1 MSYGSKLGRKV
12 GILLVGLL
20 VLVLFTYCAK
30 KPKVGEEKPKTPE
43 TTQPEQPPEIP
54 KEEVEKK
61 VITQE
66 DLQPIYFD
74 FDKYDL
80 RPGDREILNQNA
92 KILKENPNVKI
103 RIEGNC
109 DERGTVEYNLA
120 LGERRASA
128 AMDYLIDLGIASARI
143 SILSYGKEKC
153 KHCENEDCWSKDRRD
168 DFIIVSQ

>member
-1 MSYGSKLGRKV
+1 MRKASV
-12 GILLVGLL
+12 LLAGILVLL
-20 VLVLFTYCAK
+20 LFTFCAK
-30 KPKVGEEKPKTPE
+30 KPVVKEETKPPVSQEEKTTPPE
-43 TTQPEQPPEIP
+43 TS
-54 KEEVEKK
+54 KEEGRQV
-61 VITQE
+61 TPE

-80 RPGDREILNQNA
+80 RSGDREILNLNA
-92 KILKENPNVKI
+92 VMLKDNPTVKI

-128 AMDYLIDLGIASARI
+128 ARDYLINLGIDPDRI
-143 SILSYGKEKC
+143 SIISYGKERPKYTG
-153 KHCENEDCWSKDRRD
+153 HNEESWSKDRRD